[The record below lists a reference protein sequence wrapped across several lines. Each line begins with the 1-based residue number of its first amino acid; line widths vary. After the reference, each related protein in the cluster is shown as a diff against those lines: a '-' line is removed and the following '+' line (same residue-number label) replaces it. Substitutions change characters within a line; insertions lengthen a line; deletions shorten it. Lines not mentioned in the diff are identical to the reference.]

1 MGGRPSVDPDEGTD
15 KEDAPNERAS
25 TTPGTRRA
33 LEGRGGGGM
42 SWVSVRT
49 VGSSD
54 EDVDEEC
61 FGTAA
66 RR

>member
-1 MGGRPSVDPDEGTD
+1 MGGRPSVDPDAGTD
-15 KEDAPNERAS
+15 KEEAPNVRAS

-33 LEGRGGGGM
+33 LKGNGGGGM

-54 EDVDEEC
+54 EDVDGEG
-61 FGTAA
+61 FGAAA